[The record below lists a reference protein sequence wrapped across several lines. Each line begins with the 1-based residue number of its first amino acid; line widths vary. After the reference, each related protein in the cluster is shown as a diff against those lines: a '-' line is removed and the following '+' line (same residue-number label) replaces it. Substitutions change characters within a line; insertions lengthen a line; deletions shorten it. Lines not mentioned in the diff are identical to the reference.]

1 MATGIIKSN
10 FHKCRCNPQLPFST
24 CSVRSRNKINI
35 HLNKSQSPWSLI
47 QSL

>member
-24 CSVRSRNKINI
+24 CSEQKPISTGVWFNLCN
-35 HLNKSQSPWSLI
+35 LGLPDL
-47 QSL
+47 